1 MCPGNYSKFID
12 AGAKRV
18 QVEETQKA
26 LLSSAYKNPDG
37 SLVVVYVNQN
47 SESINVNGNANGYK
61 NYKSYVTSADRD
73 LQLSQQGAYSIK
85 NDIAISAQ
93 FVVTL
98 EFT

>member
-1 MCPGNYSKFID
+1 MALVSGHYSKFID

-47 SESINVNGNANGYK
+47 SESININININVNANGYE
-61 NYKSYVTSADRD
+61 NYKSYVTITDRD

-85 NDIAISAQ
+85 MI
-93 FVVTL
+93 
-98 EFT
+98 